1 MYKTLYTYIYNSY
14 SVYKTNIHES
24 AHDVPVWKKNRW
36 TWTPDDVLAEQTACW
51 RLGWARLPA
60 ILPLGLGTEIPQRS
74 TDVN

>member
-1 MYKTLYTYIYNSY
+1 MNLPMMYLFG
-14 SVYKTNIHES
+14 
-24 AHDVPVWKKNRW
+24 KNRW

>member
-1 MYKTLYTYIYNSY
+1 MYKTLYTYIYIIVIAFIKQISMNLPMMY
-14 SVYKTNIHES
+14 LFG
-24 AHDVPVWKKNRW
+24 KNRW